1 MCHCK
6 YVNSDKCYYHSSI
19 RITSFEFAQNYNR
32 TITVT
37 FSIII
42 IDQNIPW
49 RGTHISVPSFHHS
62 SIFFPHLLFSFFSRS
77 LSRSSLLLRCSHVA
91 WHHRASQSA
100 LVIPL
105 LHLTSAA
112 ATFLHASS
120 TVSVSTSI
128 VSMPLHSPLHRAPLT
143 ADFVASKPPCIGA
156 LLIPRLCRARST
168 LLLDL
173 PDHVGCHHFTADAAI
188 CSTTVDAT
196 SCSSSTPSP
205 LLAAV
210 VWGWRWWWKTW
221 RRLHGSYF
229 RKFQWHTT
237 DITNSNDIFL
247 I

>member
-62 SIFFPHLLFSFFSRS
+62 SIFFPHLLSSFFSRS
-77 LSRSSLLLRCSHVA
+77 LSRSSLLLCCSHVA

-168 LLLDL
+168 TAFGSARLCRVPSLHGRCCHLLHHRRRYLLLEL
-173 PDHVGCHHFTADAAI
+173 HPIATACCRCLRMTVVMENVTAI
-188 CSTTVDAT
+188 A
-196 SCSSSTPSP
+196 
-205 LLAAV
+205 
-210 VWGWRWWWKTW
+210 W
-221 RRLHGSYF
+221 
-229 RKFQWHTT
+229 
-237 DITNSNDIFL
+237 IIF
-247 I
+247 